1 MTIPAEIDL
10 HSEPPRELQQRLLR
24 EFDKLTVLPSTA
36 ADALELVK
44 HPECSIQEFSRIVQ
58 RDAKLAAD
66 MLALANSAVFAL
78 PHPVLNLEQAV
89 VRLGFRQCRNL
100 IVTSSM
106 VSLMQDMSL
115 EQHWIREE
123 LAQHSFTT
131 AACATR
137 LNRALTIGFQ
147 GEEFTAGL
155 MHDFGRLLLAT
166 ICQNEISDADPL
178 DFQEDELVLRRERKI
193 LGTDHCEVGAW
204 IASRFKLP
212 QEIVTTIRLHHQPY
226 VRCDDQKLVALIAAA
241 DHMAN
246 HLQRTGGAE
255 DYDFSDNL
263 GVEILERLQV
273 EDAQDRF
280 SAIWEILLN
289 GAREDTENGASQ
301 WW

>member
-1 MTIPAEIDL
+1 MTNPVEIDV
-10 HSEPPRELQQRLLR
+10 HSEPPHELQQKLLR

-44 HPECSIQEFSRIVQ
+44 HPECSIEEFARIVQ

-137 LNRALTIGFQ
+137 LNRALTIGFH

-166 ICQNEISDADPL
+166 ICQTEFSDADPL
-178 DFQEDELVLRRERKI
+178 DFQEDESILQRERRV
-193 LGTDHCEVGAW
+193 LGTDHCAVGGW

-212 QEIVTTIRLHHQPY
+212 QEIVETIRLHHQPY
-226 VRCDDQKLVALIAAA
+226 VRCDEQKLVALIAAA

-246 HLQRTGGAE
+246 HLQRTGGSA
-255 DYDFSDNL
+255 DYDFEDNL
-263 GVEILERLQV
+263 GVEILERLRV
-273 EDAQDRF
+273 EDAQERF

-289 GAREDTENGASQ
+289 GAQEDIENGASQ